1 MDIKE
6 LKKKSE
12 AMDIVIDI
20 LAETGNKQMA
30 YMQQSNKLN
39 KKTQKILMNFNITD
53 EQFDKFTNL
62 LKQFEQMI
70 DELIKEESIKEDS
83 KDNE

>member
-62 LKQFEQMI
+62 LKQFE
-70 DELIKEESIKEDS
+70 
-83 KDNE
+83 